1 MEKNRSS
8 QLELFS
14 QGKDAIAKDALR
26 ADGFLARIH
35 NYEKVILGI
44 IAFIISG
51 AITFCI
57 GVEKGKSI
65 GRADSFKRLEVVSK
79 PVLPLKPQETL
90 KSAVLENVVPAR
102 QPVIKKEAPAAP
114 LKEKSAESY
123 TVQVASY
130 KNNIAAQKEAQRLR
144 KSGLAS
150 LVLVKGVYSVVCIGS
165 FTEKNK
171 AREVLIKLKEKNQY
185 QDCLLRRL

>member
-14 QGKDAIAKDALR
+14 QGREAIIKDSQP

-51 AITFCI
+51 AIFFCF
-57 GVEKGKSI
+57 GVEKGRSI
-65 GRADSFKRLEVVSK
+65 SRANIFKRSDVVSR
-79 PVLPLKPQETL
+79 PFLPLKPQETL
-90 KSAVLENVVPAR
+90 KPATFENTVPAR
-102 QPVIKKEAPAAP
+102 QPMIKKEAPVAP
-114 LKEKSAESY
+114 LKSRPAESY

-144 KSGLAS
+144 KSGLMS
-150 LVLVKGVYSVVCIGS
+150 LVLVKGAYSIVCIGN
-165 FTEKNK
+165 FTGKNK
-171 AREVLIKLKEKNQY
+171 AQEALLKLKDKYLY